1 VDFRI
6 DFGNALPLTPAAD
19 APLHASVA
27 GVALALGPDEC
38 VFRPADSSERH
49 VMTFDVLATLDA
61 TRRFRT
67 LDEHAREVALGI
79 RTVAG
84 REDAARAML
93 EQLMRRGLLVSAD
106 DLIDRLA
113 RAPLTRGTPAPFR
126 GVAIRTGDRPE
137 QLARLL
143 ATLAD
148 HEARHAPRHRY
159 LLIDDSRDAANVAR
173 NAALARDFAARAA
186 VEVQHVTPSA
196 SARACAVWRRAVPHA
211 AAAIST
217 LLERDG
223 EDPAAFG
230 GGRALNL
237 ALLLAAGARV
247 ALLDDDC
254 VLPVHGIGAADADG
268 RIRLGPA
275 HQPRTRFHDD
285 LGAALAD
292 GTPWP
297 GDPFVAQLDWCG
309 RTLGEI
315 LAGDPSRRPRRAD
328 LRGLELTQL
337 AGLSAATPI
346 AATVIGHR
354 GDSAAPDRDWLFTL
368 GPEERAAF
376 TRDRERY
383 LATLARP
390 CVTRVDREF
399 AVARHGQFA
408 PFLVDGAG
416 LVAPTLAS
424 GGNEERLFGALAAV
438 LRPDA
443 RVLHVPATIGREQP
457 ATAPPRLPR
466 ATAERPALADFIA
479 DWLGREAVEIRAA
492 DPARRLLAVADRLSD
507 LAAADRATRATL
519 LGEYLDARRADR
531 VRRLQEA
538 FASAPDA
545 PVYWQADVRER
556 IEVNGRALI
565 AGEPPR
571 LAGWPDTLD
580 EPGCADRLAR
590 ELDAFADALRGWPS
604 LHAHAVERGARVLDD
619 VA

>member
-1 VDFRI
+1 MDFKI

-19 APLHASVA
+19 APLYASVA

-49 VMTFDVLATLDA
+49 VMTMDVLATLDA
-61 TRRFRT
+61 SRHFRT
-67 LDEHAREVALGI
+67 LDEHARDVALRI

-93 EQLMRRGLLVSAD
+93 EQLVRRGLLVSAD
-106 DLIDRLA
+106 DFIDRLA
-113 RAPLTRGTPAPFR
+113 HAPATRKTPAPFR
-126 GVAIRTGDRPE
+126 GVAIRTADRPE
-137 QLARLL
+137 PLARLL

-148 HEARHAPRHRY
+148 QEKRHAPRHRY
-159 LLIDDSRDAANVAR
+159 LLVDDSRDAANVAR

-186 VEVQHVTPSA
+186 VEIHHVTPSA
-196 SARACAVWRRAVPHA
+196 SARACAAWRRALPDA
-211 AAAIST
+211 AAAIDA
-217 LLERDG
+217 LLERQG
-223 EDPAAFG
+223 ENAAVFG
-230 GGRALNL
+230 GGRAFNL

-247 ALLDDDC
+247 ALLDDDF
-254 VLPVHGIGAADADG
+254 VLPVHGVGAADG
-268 RIRLGPA
+268 RIRLDPA
-275 HQPRTRFHDD
+275 FQPRTRFHDD
-285 LGAALAD
+285 VGAALAD

-297 GDPFVAQLDWCG
+297 GDPFVGHLDWCG

-315 LAGDPSRRPRRAD
+315 LAGDSSRRPRRAD
-328 LRGLELTQL
+328 LRGLDLTQL

-354 GDSAAPDRDWLFTL
+354 GDSDASDRDWLFTL
-368 GPEERAAF
+368 GPEERAALA
-376 TRDRERY
+376 RDRERY
-383 LATLARP
+383 LAMLGRP
-390 CVTRVDREF
+390 SVTRAVREF
-399 AVARHGQFA
+399 ALARHGHLA

-416 LVAPTLAS
+416 LVAPTLPG
-424 GGNEERLFGALAAV
+424 GGNEERLFGALEAV

-443 RVLHVPATIGREQP
+443 RVLRVPATIGRERP
-457 ATAPPRLPR
+457 AGAPPRLPR
-466 ATAERPALADFIA
+466 ATAERPGLADFIA
-479 DWLGREAVEIRAA
+479 DWLGRDAFEIRAT
-492 DPARRLLAVADRLSD
+492 DPARRLRAIADRLSD
-507 LAAADRATRATL
+507 LAASDRATRATL

-556 IEVNGRALI
+556 IEVDGRALI

-590 ELDAFADALRGWPS
+590 ELDAFADALHGWPR
-604 LHAHAVERGARVLDD
+604 LHAYAVERGERVLDD